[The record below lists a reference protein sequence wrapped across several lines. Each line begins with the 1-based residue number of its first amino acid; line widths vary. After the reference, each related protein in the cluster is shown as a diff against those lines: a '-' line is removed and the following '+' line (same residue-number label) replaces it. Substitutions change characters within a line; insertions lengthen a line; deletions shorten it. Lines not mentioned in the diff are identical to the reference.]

1 MYERH
6 KRRYSLCDISK
17 VDRTVDVVLLKVR
30 ATLQNPEALKLLYL
44 SASSNS
50 IPGCPVLGERL
61 RSCVKS
67 RRWRGEIG
75 DFKVV
80 RRIPEQSME
89 GLRISSEPY
98 LLLKCHFACF
108 KMHSKAQE
116 NSYS

>member
-1 MYERH
+1 M
-6 KRRYSLCDISK
+6 
-17 VDRTVDVVLLKVR
+17 
-30 ATLQNPEALKLLYL
+30 
-44 SASSNS
+44 
-50 IPGCPVLGERL
+50 
-61 RSCVKS
+61 KS

-80 RRIPEQSME
+80 RIPEQSME

-108 KMHSKAQE
+108 KMHSKAQK